1 MEGVANSLEDEVSFS
16 TDKSGTNHPLAEIS
30 RSWGDSRLNASFETI
45 LFSLKHPYCNFLF
58 DKNSVKLGDLEANTR
73 VIGLRAGRKWV
84 KDNLPPV
91 IKIAWI
97 FFYLSIFH
105 RSTTLFY

>member
-1 MEGVANSLEDEVSFS
+1 MHVVKRDKDLAKKWAEEAVMEGVANSLEDEVSFS

-58 DKNSVKLGDLEANTR
+58 DKNSVKLGDLEANR
-73 VIGLRAGRKWV
+73 SSCRKE
-84 KDNLPPV
+84 NG
-91 IKIAWI
+91 
-97 FFYLSIFH
+97 
-105 RSTTLFY
+105 